1 MSLASS
7 ALRRP
12 VSTVAATI
20 AMVLLG
26 AVSLNR
32 MPVSLL
38 PDVGLPVLTIRTMYP
53 GAAPEEVSRFV
64 SEPIEEAVGNTPG
77 LLELRS
83 VARAGE
89 GTTTLRFN
97 WGTDMSKTVLAV
109 RENLD
114 NARSRLPETAERPT
128 LLTSD
133 PGERP
138 IAVLALTGPG
148 DLRAI
153 ARSAQDVHKRR
164 LE

>member
-53 GAAPEEVSRFV
+53 GAAPEEV
-64 SEPIEEAVGNTPG
+64 
-77 LLELRS
+77 
-83 VARAGE
+83 
-89 GTTTLRFN
+89 
-97 WGTDMSKTVLAV
+97 
-109 RENLD
+109 
-114 NARSRLPETAERPT
+114 
-128 LLTSD
+128 
-133 PGERP
+133 
-138 IAVLALTGPG
+138 
-148 DLRAI
+148 
-153 ARSAQDVHKRR
+153 
-164 LE
+164 